1 MATPLVNTKRPKRT
15 QRRSHT
21 WSAGCVYNVRQSA
34 DMALPSW
41 RIEWSSGYLRK
52 PDGRVRSIG
61 LSVRGSY
68 EDARTLL
75 DWIVEVPY
83 RSREQAMM
91 VIEPYIERIPTSG
104 GMVCVIK
111 SPLPAT
117 SYSRQ
122 QKNRERIELEYWRM
136 RLLDTVEAYRRYDD

>member
-1 MATPLVNTKRPKRT
+1 M
-15 QRRSHT
+15 
-21 WSAGCVYNVRQSA
+21 
-34 DMALPSW
+34 
-41 RIEWSSGYLRK
+41 
-52 PDGRVRSIG
+52 SI
-61 LSVRGSY
+61 RGSY

-91 VIEPYIERIPTSG
+91 VIEPYTEMIPSPG
-104 GMVCVIK
+104 GMVRAIK
-111 SPLPAT
+111 SPLPDT
-117 SYSRQ
+117 PHFRQ